1 MKKVFN
7 VNAPKSVQKLGLF
20 KLQPL
25 LNEFKSLYQVYVEV
39 LIQIE
44 QEIKQ
49 IILSEEPIRTGE
61 EIYFS
66 LGTVS
71 FNYKLKSDLDN
82 FDTILLAN
90 ALIEV
95 IINQELESLE
105 REHMQI
111 FMVCAGQQKSKAQ
124 MENANTI
131 DSWLRVFQKFKDY
144 LLVSICDPELCEDSL
159 VILHNF
165 LTAD

>member
-7 VNAPKSVQKLGLF
+7 TNAPKSVQKLGLF

-25 LNEFKSLYQVYVEV
+25 LNEFKSLYQVYVQV

-95 IINQELESLE
+95 II
-105 REHMQI
+105 
-111 FMVCAGQQKSKAQ
+111 
-124 MENANTI
+124 
-131 DSWLRVFQKFKDY
+131 
-144 LLVSICDPELCEDSL
+144 
-159 VILHNF
+159 
-165 LTAD
+165 

>member
-1 MKKVFN
+1 MLV
-7 VNAPKSVQKLGLF
+7 S
-20 KLQPL
+20 
-25 LNEFKSLYQVYVEV
+25 
-39 LIQIE
+39 IE

-90 ALIEV
+90 SLIEV
-95 IINQELESLE
+95 IIAQELESLE

-111 FMVCAGQQKSKAQ
+111 FMVCCGGPKAKQ
-124 MENANTI
+124 CMENAGTV
-131 DSWLRVFQKFKDY
+131 DSWLKVF
-144 LLVSICDPELCEDSL
+144 
-159 VILHNF
+159 
-165 LTAD
+165 